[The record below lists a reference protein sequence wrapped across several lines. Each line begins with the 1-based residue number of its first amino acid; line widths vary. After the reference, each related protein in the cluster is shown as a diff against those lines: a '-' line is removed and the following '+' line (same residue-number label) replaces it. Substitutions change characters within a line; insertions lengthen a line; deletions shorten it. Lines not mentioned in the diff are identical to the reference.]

1 MSYISDLSISYV
13 EISVLYFTLL
23 SFFYRRFYRVI
34 LIIYKEG
41 VNELIYDP
49 RKRCRDFYQ

>member
-1 MSYISDLSISYV
+1 MSDVSDLLISFV
-13 EISVLYFTLL
+13 EISVLLFYPL